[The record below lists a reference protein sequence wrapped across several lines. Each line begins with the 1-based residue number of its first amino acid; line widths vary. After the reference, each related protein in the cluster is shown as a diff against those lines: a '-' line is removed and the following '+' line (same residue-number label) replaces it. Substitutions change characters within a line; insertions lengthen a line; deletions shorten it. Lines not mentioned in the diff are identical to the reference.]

1 MGTGGTDGLE
11 GWREMSESG
20 KEKGTTAGVRGERGA
35 VQQDR
40 RRVSGM
46 PRGSNMHD
54 AGSDANW
61 AMQQTGGI
69 QIRGERWGAPR
80 AVGVCSTVPESPGI
94 KVIWDSKLL
103 KLRVCRDYQ
112 GAGIAGKEGEL

>member
-1 MGTGGTDGLE
+1 MEVKRGPPQELE
-11 GWREMSESG
+11 ENG
-20 KEKGTTAGVRGERGA
+20 GA

-40 RRVSGM
+40 GRVPGM

-61 AMQQTGGI
+61 AMQHTGGI

-80 AVGVCSTVPESPGI
+80 AVGVCSGS
-94 KVIWDSKLL
+94 
-103 KLRVCRDYQ
+103 LRVQ
-112 GAGIAGKEGEL
+112 E